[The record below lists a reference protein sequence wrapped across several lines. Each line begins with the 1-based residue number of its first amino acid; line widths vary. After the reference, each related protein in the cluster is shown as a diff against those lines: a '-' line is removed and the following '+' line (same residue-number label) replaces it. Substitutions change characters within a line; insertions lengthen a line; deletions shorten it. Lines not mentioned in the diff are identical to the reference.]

1 MDKNS
6 FFSRNPLK
14 GNDSYEVAQALQKVT
29 VNLIDL
35 ALLSKQAHWNVYGSD
50 FLSVHVKLDD
60 VVDTAREGTDTIAER
75 IAQIGHSPD
84 GRAATVSKESELK
97 DYPGGFQKTEQT
109 LSLICDR
116 LYAASQV
123 IREAIEAVADKDPLS
138 DDLLQPIGEEL
149 EEHLWMMQS
158 LEKSYQS

>member
-14 GNDSYEVAQALQKVT
+14 EKDAYEVSSALQKVT
-29 VNLIDL
+29 LTLIDL
-35 ALLSKQAHWNVYGSD
+35 ALIAKQAHWNVYGSD

-75 IAQIGHSPD
+75 IVQLGHSPD
-84 GRAATVSKESELK
+84 GRAATVSKESPLK
-97 DYPGGFQKTEQT
+97 AYPEGFQKTEDT
-109 LSLICDR
+109 LSLMCDR
-116 LYAASQV
+116 LYKSSQI
-123 IREAIEAVADKDPLS
+123 IREAIDAVSEKDPLS
-138 DDLLQPIGEEL
+138 DDLLQPIGEAI

-158 LEKSYQS
+158 LEKSYKS